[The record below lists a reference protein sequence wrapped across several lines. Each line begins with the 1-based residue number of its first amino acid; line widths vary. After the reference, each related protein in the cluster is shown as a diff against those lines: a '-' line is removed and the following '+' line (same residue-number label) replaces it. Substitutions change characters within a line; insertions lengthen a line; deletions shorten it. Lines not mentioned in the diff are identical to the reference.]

1 MLGGVE
7 NTVAPQFA
15 VLFFPGCRHW
25 LFAGSGR
32 AQGWFASLP
41 LHGALDQKTCSRLG
55 RWVFPEDPVGRKGLG
70 VMESR
75 QQ

>member
-1 MLGGVE
+1 MQELLV
-7 NTVAPQFA
+7 PHHFA

-25 LFAGSGR
+25 LLAGLGR

-41 LHGALDQKTCSRLG
+41 LHRALDQKTCSRVG
-55 RWVFPEDPVGRKGLG
+55 TWVFPEDPVGRKRLG

-75 QQ
+75 LQ